1 VGAERSEAGR
11 EDEAG
16 EGQGAGDHERKAG
29 EVRRSDGEGRGADE
43 QRAPGGQ
50 SSSRFTRRSS

>member
-1 VGAERSEAGR
+1 
-11 EDEAG
+11 
-16 EGQGAGDHERKAG
+16 
-29 EVRRSDGEGRGADE
+29 VRRSDGEGRGADE